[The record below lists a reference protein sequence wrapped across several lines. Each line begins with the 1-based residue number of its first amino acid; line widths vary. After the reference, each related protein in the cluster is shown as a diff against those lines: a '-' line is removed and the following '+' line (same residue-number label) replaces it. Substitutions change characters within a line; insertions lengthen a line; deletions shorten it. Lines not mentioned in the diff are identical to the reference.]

1 MNFIIS
7 WKNLEF
13 PFINTVYFMIIGFGK
28 LVTNFLVSLSIHS
41 LFCSPFTYYGHA
53 ELPFC
58 SHSYDRDQIAEKL
71 EIDAGDK
78 KIKCFSPGTFCLARG
93 CNMAWRKKMLRWVRR

>member
-7 WKNLEF
+7 WKNLVF
-13 PFINTVYFMIIGFGK
+13 PFINTVFFMSIGFGI

-71 EIDAGDK
+71 EITYLTLQIEMVCLLTVSKGGVLNSF
-78 KIKCFSPGTFCLARG
+78 FS
-93 CNMAWRKKMLRWVRR
+93 